1 MLLVRRGIPSM
12 SALPLHRLR
21 FLESGGLHLP
31 PRGAK
36 TGPGL
41 TNRATSPLE
50 CTHTKNDLVG
60 SLECPVT
67 NSLDLKSPGIRAS
80 WPFGSA
86 EVLLRPATSVTSL
99 ECALTRHRQGPVN
112 PLESALTRLLG
123 LKSFRF
129 CTYKKRGGGGGPAAM
144 PPQSVF
150 TFTGC
155 FTSRSSGVHR

>member
-1 MLLVRRGIPSM
+1 MLCCS
-12 SALPLHRLR
+12 SAQVLWKMQTHRKC
-21 FLESGGLHLP
+21 P
-31 PRGAK
+31 PRRI
-36 TGPGL
+36 T
-41 TNRATSPLE
+41 PLE
-50 CTHTKNDLVG
+50 CTLTKNGFVG

-80 WPFGSA
+80 WPFGGA
-86 EVLLRPATSVTSL
+86 EVLWRSATAVTPL

-129 CTYKKRGGGGGPAAM
+129 CTYKKKGGGGRPAAM

-150 TFTGC
+150 TFTVC
-155 FTSRSSGVHR
+155 FTSVSSGVHR